1 MQKPDPGVKTPGCSR
16 RVAQWWWLG
25 ALSLGL
31 LLVIFIG
38 GQAANAGTTA
48 PGSESD
54 PLITE
59 SWAKAYLS
67 QALQEEQNKR
77 RLLEERLQKLET
89 CETGRPAPAEPAVS
103 AAAFEIVTIAAG
115 EKMLAGSGTEMI
127 LRSGRAKVLAGPGGG
142 LSDLTAGCNLISG
155 APVKADHLLLSSR
168 DDGRGIIPETQVI
181 FLIRGDYQ
189 VE

>member
-1 MQKPDPGVKTPGCSR
+1 MNKPDPGVRIPGCCKW
-16 RVAQWWWLG
+16 VAQWWWLG

-38 GQAANAGTTA
+38 GQAANAGSTV

-59 SWAKAYLS
+59 SWAKAYFS
-67 QALQEEQNKR
+67 QELQEERNKL

-89 CETGRPAPAEPAVS
+89 GEAGRPSPAEPAVS
-103 AAAFEIVTIAAG
+103 AAAFEIVSVAAG
-115 EKMLAGSGTEMI
+115 DKLLAGSGAEII
-127 LRSGRAKVLAGPGGG
+127 LRSGRAKVLAGSGGG
-142 LSDLTAGCNLISG
+142 LSDLTAGCNLATG

-168 DDGRGIIPETQVI
+168 DDGRGIISESQVI
-181 FLIRGDYQ
+181 LLIRGDFK